1 MANQL
6 NLHNFFSRFAF
17 VFVIFSVISS
27 GYITEVLSCQ
37 MRNFLHSSIYFRH
50 VIGVLMIFVF
60 IMLEGGWSFDTEED
74 EKAENSWSSGDT
86 FGSIGMALL
95 IYLMFIISSKS
106 KLIPNLLFF
115 LLLFILYIVNT
126 QREYW
131 HVRKTI
137 NDETNETLLKSE
149 YVISGLAA
157 VVAIYGFINYIFYQK
172 AEYKSNF
179 SWEKF
184 ILGVRV
190 CAGSK

>member
-6 NLHNFFSRFAF
+6 NIQTFFARFAF
-17 VFVIFSVISS
+17 IFVIFSVISS

-37 MRNFLHSSIYFRH
+37 MRTFLHSSIYFRH
-50 VIGVLMIFVF
+50 IIGVLMIFVF

-74 EKAENSWSSGDT
+74 KKADNSWSSGDT
-86 FGSIGMALL
+86 FGSLGMALL

-137 NDETNETLLKSE
+137 SDQTNENLLKSE
-149 YVISGLAA
+149 YIISGLAA
-157 VVAIYGFINYIFYQK
+157 VVAIYGFINYIVYQK
-172 AEYKSNF
+172 AEYKTNF
-179 SWEKF
+179 SWETF
-184 ILGVRV
+184 LLGVRV